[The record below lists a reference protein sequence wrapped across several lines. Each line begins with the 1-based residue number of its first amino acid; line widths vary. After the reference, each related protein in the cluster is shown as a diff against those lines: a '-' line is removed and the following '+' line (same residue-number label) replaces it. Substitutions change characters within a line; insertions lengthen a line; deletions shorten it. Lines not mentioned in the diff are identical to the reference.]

1 MSNSVRFIKEVESK
15 KGKTILS
22 IAQDSKIKIKDS
34 CGGKGK
40 CGKCLVKVLDGKV
53 SDPTKTEKKIIGD
66 KKLEKGYRLACECE
80 IDGDVSIEV
89 VEK

>member
-1 MSNSVRFIKEVESK
+1 MSNLVKFVKEVESK

-22 IAQDSKIKIKDS
+22 VAEESKVKIKDS

-40 CGKCLVKVLDGKV
+40 CGKCLVKVLEGKV
-53 SDPTKTEKKIIGD
+53 SEPTKAEKKIIGD
-66 KKLEKGYRLACECE
+66 KKLEKGYRLACECQ

-89 VEK
+89 VK